1 MLNFV
6 LDKTSGVPVR
16 MACTFVREKAEG
28 KKVKQVLRNVQ
39 ITKGFNV
46 CHAGYVW
53 DNKILPII
61 KAPEKKM
68 GLLGEGGGEGSLE
81 KLCTPLEKFRLHS

>member
-16 MACTFVREKAEG
+16 MACTCKSRGEKSE
-28 KKVKQVLRNVQ
+28 KLLRNVQ

-61 KAPEKKM
+61 KAPEKKI
-68 GLLGEGGGEGSLE
+68 G
-81 KLCTPLEKFRLHS
+81 TFRGRRW